1 MNFSAQI
8 KKIDKALARYLPA
21 RRSSRVAAA
30 MHYSLLAPGKRI
42 RPILA
47 LAAAQVVG
55 GAERAAMPAACA
67 IEMIHAYS
75 LIHDDL
81 PAMDNADLRRG
92 RPTSHKVFGEAIAI
106 LAGDALSALAI
117 EIAAKH
123 TKNIQVI
130 KEITEA
136 MGVAGMV
143 GGQVE
148 DILGKPRDIK
158 ALKSL
163 HRKKTGALIRAAVRA
178 GAIMGG
184 ATARQLRHLT
194 TYAKHLGFTF
204 QIVDDILDV
213 TATFSEMGKRP
224 GLDAREKKV
233 TIASLLG
240 VDAARRLAERERAKA
255 LAAIKGWG
263 KPADD
268 LRQILEMV
276 VIRKG

>member
-8 KKIDKALARYLPA
+8 KRIDQALAGYLPA
-21 RRSSRVAAA
+21 KRSSRVAAA

-47 LAAAQVVG
+47 IAAARVVG
-55 GAERAAMPAACA
+55 GAERAVMPAACA

-81 PAMDNADLRRG
+81 PAMDNADFRRG
-92 RPTSHKVFGEAIAI
+92 VPTSHKVFGEAIAI

-117 EIAAKH
+117 EIVAQK
-123 TKNIQVI
+123 TKNIDVI
-130 KEITEA
+130 KEITGA
-136 MGVAGMV
+136 MGVTGMV

-148 DILGKPRDIK
+148 DILGKPRDLK
-158 ALKSL
+158 GLKSL
-163 HRKKTGALIRAAVRA
+163 HRKKTGALIRAAVRC
-178 GAIMGG
+178 GAILSG
-184 ATARQLRHLT
+184 ATARPLACLS
-194 TYAKHLGFTF
+194 TYAEHLGFTF

-233 TIASLLG
+233 TIASFLG
-240 VDAARRLAERERAKA
+240 VAAARRLAERERSRA

-263 KPADD
+263 KRADD
-268 LRQILEMV
+268 LRQILDMV